1 MPHKIE
7 TKVELTIDLSFNE
20 VCRLRALFQNP
31 IGCDIKDELPGD
43 KETRLKMFEA
53 FDDCCKALNI

>member
-31 IGCDIKDELPGD
+31 IGCDIKNELPGD
-43 KETRLKMFEA
+43 QATRLKMFEA
-53 FDDCCKALNI
+53 LDDCYKALNV